1 MLNMVNQQLHQALV
15 TLVYIC
21 VSYTFGLDLFK
32 IYIYIYTTTQY
43 SLDSPP
49 KHLAVTQTP

>member
-1 MLNMVNQQLHQALV
+1 MVNQQLHQALV